1 MNKKADTISIV
12 ELLRKF
18 PDDQACIDWL
28 KKTRWGGEP
37 VCPHCGGVENISK
50 PPSKP
55 NTYWHKDCKKQFT
68 VTTKSIMH
76 ATKTPLQNWVVAIY
90 SVMTA
95 RKGVSAMQLSK
106 ELGVQYRTAWYML
119 HRIREACSGG
129 DFKLDRIVEVDE
141 TYIGGKEKNKHN
153 NKKLRAGRGGV
164 GKTAV
169 IGARERKGNVR
180 AKTIDKTDGATLKGF
195 VHDHVETGSTV
206 YTDDHKGYSGLDGLF
221 FTHESVKHSAKE
233 YVNGMAH
240 TNGIESVWAVLK
252 RGYNGTFHHF
262 SVKHLQRYVDEF
274 TFRLNEGNCEVDT
287 IDRME
292 AFAKEIG
299 GKRIAYRD
307 LIADVI

>member
-1 MNKKADTISIV
+1 MKKKHTVTLSVFDFFKMFPNEASAVQFV
-12 ELLRKF
+12 EEQVWEDGVKCRKCGS
-18 PDDQACIDWL
+18 D
-28 KKTRWGGEP
+28 KTSPR
-37 VCPHCGGVENISK
+37 PHRHGHRCKSCG
-50 PPSKP
+50 
-55 NTYWHKDCKKQFT
+55 KDFT
-68 VTTKSIMH
+68 VRHGTIFENSRLSLVKWLYAIYLVQTSRKSISS
-76 ATKTPLQNWVVAIY
+76 L
-90 SVMTA
+90 
-95 RKGVSAMQLSK
+95 QLSK
-106 ELGVQYRTAWYML
+106 ELDVTQKTAWFLL
-119 HRIREACSGG
+119 HRIREACKQG
-129 DFKLDRIVEVDE
+129 DWKLTNIVEIDE

-195 VHDHVETGSTV
+195 VHDHVEIGSTV
-206 YTDDHKGYSGLDGLF
+206 YTDDHRGYSGLDGLF

-274 TFRLNEGNCEVDT
+274 TFRLNEGNCSIDT
-287 IDRME
+287 IDRIKSVC
-292 AFAKEIG
+292 AASA
-299 GKRIAYRD
+299 GKRLTYKG
-307 LIADVI
+307 LIS

>member
-1 MNKKADTISIV
+1 MNKKKADTISII

-18 PDDQACIDWL
+18 PDNQACIDWL
-28 KKTRWGGEP
+28 EQVRWGDEP

-55 NTYWHKDCKKQFT
+55 NTYWHKDCKMQFT

-76 ATKTPLQNWVVAIY
+76 ATKTPLQNWIVAIY

-95 RKGVSAMQLSK
+95 RKGVSALQLSK
-106 ELGVQYRTAWYML
+106 ELGVQYRTIWYMV
-119 HRIREACSGG
+119 HRIREACASGEL
-129 DFKLDRIVEVDE
+129 KLDHFVEVDE
-141 TYIGGKEKNKHN
+141 TYIGGKENNKHGN
-153 NKKLRAGRGGV
+153 NKLRVGRGGV

-169 IGARERKGNVR
+169 IGARERGGCVK
-180 AKTIDKTDGATLKGF
+180 AQMITKTDGATLKSF
-195 VHDHVETGSTV
+195 VHNNIRVGSTV
-206 YTDDHKGYSGLDGLF
+206 YTDDHRGYIGLDGLF
-221 FTHESVKHSAKE
+221 YRHQSVKHSAKE

-262 SVKHLQRYVDEF
+262 STKHLQRYINEF
-274 TFRLNEGNCEVDT
+274 TFRLNEGNCEVNT

-292 AFAKEIG
+292 AFIKGIG

-307 LIADVI
+307 LIA